1 MTFFQIY
8 NLVWLVVWLIGLVFT
23 LYGAIVVGNPLHWVL
38 VAASLY
44 FSTLLFLDKEDG
56 ESLKELLT
64 RAINKRKAK

>member
-8 NLVWLVVWLIGLVFT
+8 NFVWLVVWLICLMLT
-23 LYGAIVVGNPLHWVL
+23 LYWAIITGNPFHWIFVG
-38 VAASLY
+38 ASLY

-64 RAINKRKAK
+64 RAINKRKSK

>member
-8 NLVWLVVWLIGLVFT
+8 NLVWLVVWLTCLVFT
-23 LYGAIVVGNPLHWVL
+23 LYGAIVVGNPVHWVL

-64 RAINKRKAK
+64 RAINNRKSK